1 MQPQLATFK
10 RFPDAIQAK
19 ELEQLLKDKNIPCE
33 YLEVSSGLD
42 SSFSSEFSKEY
53 VIKVLPDDFEKA
65 TQVVEELA
73 ARWAN
78 EVPADYYLFS
88 FTNEELQDLVRKKF
102 EWSEF
107 DYQLA
112 KKILADRGLVVDETE
127 LKQEHKQQLFDAALP
142 EKVPMGWIILGFAL
156 SCFGG
161 LFGVLSGYVIS
172 TAKKNLPDG
181 RTVYTYAE
189 YYRNLGRNMMFLGIV
204 VFVIL
209 SVIQLLAFV

>member
-42 SSFSSEFSKEY
+42 SSFSGQFSKEH
-53 VIKVLPDDFEKA
+53 VIKVFPDDFEKA
-65 TQVVEELA
+65 TQIVEELA
-73 ARWAN
+73 AQWAN
-78 EVPADYYLFS
+78 DVPADYYLFS

-112 KKILADRGLVVDETE
+112 KKLLAERGVVVDEAAME
-127 LKQEHKQQLFDAALP
+127 KEYKQQVSEIAAP
-142 EKVPMGWIILGFAL
+142 EKLDDSWVVM
-156 SCFGG
+156 
-161 LFGVLSGYVIS
+161 GYVASVLGGIS
-172 TAKKNLPDG
+172 IFRTVVILTSKKDLPDG
-181 RTVYTYAE
+181 RTVYSYKESDRVHA
-189 YYRNLGRNMMFLGIV
+189 RLML
-204 VFVIL
+204 VI
-209 SVIQLLAFV
+209 SVIVWILLLCVYLLR